1 MYEPGRILLVRGIF
15 YALLTILLPSHVQTC
30 GKYMLCG
37 WLEVTIVEVHK
48 IFQFENDTGIII
60 LLSLMINKIKR
71 QWSLLLYGLGFASE
85 KPGQVNVCLFSC
97 WMFPLGTLWI
107 RGSSWV
113 CIVVNL
119 SSSLV
124 FDLSTLYCS
133 QRSLIFQ
140 TQSGKDRHCSL
151 TICSRKAHLFC
162 VLMKHLPL
170 TLKRYDIIGL
180 AVSFSLSSSSE
191 VTDSLL
197 FKGWRQCC

>member
-1 MYEPGRILLVRGIF
+1 METPNSKLRN
-15 YALLTILLPSHVQTC
+15 T
-30 GKYMLCG
+30 
-37 WLEVTIVEVHK
+37 VTGELHFKLIVGDHYTFQLGNEYCYYIPYFSNDNQSQK
-48 IFQFENDTGIII
+48 SMIFQF
-60 LLSLMINKIKR
+60 
-71 QWSLLLYGLGFASE
+71 LYGLGFTSE

-197 FKGWRQCC
+197 FKG